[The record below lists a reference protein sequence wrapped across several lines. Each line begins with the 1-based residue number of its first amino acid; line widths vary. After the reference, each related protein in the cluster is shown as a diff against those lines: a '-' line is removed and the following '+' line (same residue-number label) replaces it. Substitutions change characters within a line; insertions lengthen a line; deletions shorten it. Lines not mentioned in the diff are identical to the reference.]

1 MISNDELTA
10 KMAPAMATCAHDQV
24 PAAWDNGVLLRSAQ
38 RCGDEA
44 HAPTRQWC
52 EPLCKAHYDE
62 ALRRPPRTELRF
74 SDGHREVRNNFVYGE
89 IYKDVETEFDGETGN
104 VLPVKTVWFEREE
117 VYRDESGKVVMLF
130 FRQIDDPTPAQV
142 KRVNSLIKKPAE
154 PSWLGRWV
162 NRIKLWFAMRGVG

>member
-1 MISNDELTA
+1 M
-10 KMAPAMATCAHDQV
+10 KTCMHRNGLLCGADAH
-24 PAAWDNGVLLRSAQ
+24 
-38 RCGDEA
+38 E
-44 HAPTRQWC
+44 PTREWC

-104 VLPVKTVWFEREE
+104 VLPVKTVWFERED
-117 VYRDESGKVVMLF
+117 VYRDASGKVVMLF
-130 FRQIDDPTPAQV
+130 YRQIDDPTPAQV
-142 KRVNSLIKKPAE
+142 KRVNSMVKKPSE
-154 PSWLGRWV
+154 PSWWGRFV